1 MRHLLLV
8 LNVHITLW
16 SILNG
21 APVNFVE
28 LNEDGSPK
36 TDVIASTDSVSEI
49 SLRIFKNNVIYF
61 CPHDNKYKFEEYDL
75 IFKQTI

>member
-36 TDVIASTDSVSEI
+36 TDVKASTDSVSEI
-49 SLRIFKNNVIYF
+49 SLRIFKNNVIF
-61 CPHDNKYKFEEYDL
+61 FSP
-75 IFKQTI
+75 

>member
-1 MRHLLLV
+1 MRQLLLV
-8 LNVHITLW
+8 LNVRISLW

-36 TDVIASTDSVSEI
+36 TDVKASTDSVSEI
-49 SLRIFKNNVIYF
+49 SLRIFRNIVIF
-61 CPHDNKYKFEEYDL
+61 
-75 IFKQTI
+75 